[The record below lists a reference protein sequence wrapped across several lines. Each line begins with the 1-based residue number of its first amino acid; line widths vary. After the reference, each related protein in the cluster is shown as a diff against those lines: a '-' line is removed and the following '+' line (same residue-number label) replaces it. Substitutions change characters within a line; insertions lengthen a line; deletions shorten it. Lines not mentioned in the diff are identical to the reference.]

1 MTTRRRMGFSPVK
14 FRLAGDGRYRVVRDA
29 HDAIKVLAT
38 EWPVDNSPAMSR
50 ATLAC
55 LKSFNDDAEPDD
67 VRRAFIAAAR
77 EAHIDVA
84 A

>member
-1 MTTRRRMGFSPVK
+1 M
-14 FRLAGDGRYRVVRDA
+14 RDA
-29 HDAIKVLAT
+29 HEAIKILAT
-38 EWPVDNSPAMSR
+38 EWPIESSPAMSR

-55 LKSFNDDAEPDD
+55 LKSFNEDNDPDD

>member
-1 MTTRRRMGFSPVK
+1 
-14 FRLAGDGRYRVVRDA
+14 
-29 HDAIKVLAT
+29 
-38 EWPVDNSPAMSR
+38 MSR

-55 LKSFNDDAEPDD
+55 LKSFNEDNDPDD